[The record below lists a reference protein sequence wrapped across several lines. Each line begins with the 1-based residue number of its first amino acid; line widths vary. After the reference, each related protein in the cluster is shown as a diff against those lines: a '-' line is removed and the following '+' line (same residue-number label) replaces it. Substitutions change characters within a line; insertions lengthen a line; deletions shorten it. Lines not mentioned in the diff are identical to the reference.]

1 MDAAEGEPGRG
12 RTIALWVGTACVAGV
27 ASGLVAR
34 VWSWGVQMVATG
46 PATLSW
52 EVQFRWLRLAMVVG
66 IAGGW
71 WAGLKWADATG
82 FLREV
87 SAWRRRW
94 TVLGLLAGTMAATA
108 LLSLGMAASTRV
120 WCHLWGNPDGVGA
133 ALWGVHGIPSAD
145 GAAETE

>member
-1 MDAAEGEPGRG
+1 MGETENENGRG
-12 RTIALWVGTACVAGV
+12 RKIALWVGTACVAGV

-52 EVQFRWLRLAMVVG
+52 EVQLRWLGLSMVVG

-71 WAGLKWADATG
+71 WAGLKWVDATG

-108 LLSLGMAASTRV
+108 LLSTGMTASARA
-120 WCHLWGNPDGVGA
+120 WCNLWGSSDSATA
-133 ALWGVHGIPSAD
+133 AFWGVHEIPVAD
-145 GAAETE
+145 DAVAEE